1 MKTEKSVEGM
11 SSAHL
16 YMPVFDCKYLF
27 SSVQLAL
34 RRCHMQC
41 PRNHRKLPILKVIN
55 MATVSE
61 TCSTS
66 VPVKIVVD

>member
-1 MKTEKSVEGM
+1 MRTEKSVEEW
-11 SSAHL
+11 SNAHL
-16 YMPVFDCKYLF
+16 YMPVFRLHIPI

-41 PRNHRKLPILKVIN
+41 PGNHRKLPILKVIN
-55 MATVSE
+55 MAMVSE
-61 TCSTS
+61 TRGTS